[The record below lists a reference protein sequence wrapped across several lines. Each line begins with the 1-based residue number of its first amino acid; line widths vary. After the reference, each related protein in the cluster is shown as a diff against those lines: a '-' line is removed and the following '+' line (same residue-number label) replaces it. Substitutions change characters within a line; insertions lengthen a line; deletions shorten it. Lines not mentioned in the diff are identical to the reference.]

1 MESTNQQTDETT
13 KNTSSQSSQHNLVF
27 EISVEDYQVIMNSLA
42 EVPAKLVYR
51 TMILMEGQY
60 LRQANK

>member
-1 MESTNQQTDETT
+1 MESKNQQTDETT

-27 EISVEDYQVIMNSLA
+27 ELSAEDYQVIMNSLA
-42 EVPAKLVYR
+42 EVPAKIVYR

-60 LRQANK
+60 LRQVNK

>member
-1 MESTNQQTDETT
+1 MESKNQQTEETT
-13 KNTSSQSSQHNLVF
+13 KNTSSQSSQPSLVF
-27 EISVEDYQVIMNSLA
+27 ELSVDDYQVIMNSLA

-60 LRQANK
+60 LRQVNK

>member
-27 EISVEDYQVIMNSLA
+27 ELSAEDYQVIMNSLA
-42 EVPAKLVYR
+42 EVPAKIVYR

-60 LRQANK
+60 LRQVNK

>member
-60 LRQANK
+60 LRQTNK